1 MSFGNETLQRQL
13 INVADATE
21 ATDAVNLRQLKFVG
35 DTLATG
41 VANVLGGG
49 AAWNPLTA
57 TFTAPVYVIQSSNH
71 SNVGSAFTA
80 VDTALTDINARIV
93 AAGGIQGERGYSA
106 YDIATQ
112 NGYAGSEGEWLASL
126 KGERGDAGPV
136 GPQGPEGPVGPQGSQ
151 GETGAT
157 GSQGPQ
163 GETGVAGATGPGG
176 PAGPTG
182 PQGPQ
187 GPQGPAGQD
196 GGGTVA
202 QIQAIA
208 DAGDAATLSAAQTYA
223 DAGDVATLENANTHT
238 DTREAAIRTDMTAG
252 DVATLGSARTYTDN
266 TATET
271 LTAANSYTDTRFAQL
286 SGLSDS
292 FETFR
297 NETDRRFQQQDRRID
312 KLSAMSGAY
321 AGMAMNTAG
330 LAGRNRIGVGVGAQ
344 GGEQALAVGYQR
356 VIGNRASVSIA
367 GAFSG
372 NETSV
377 SAGAGFSW

>member
-1 MSFGNETLQRQL
+1 MYDSDSGDVLTLTGADGTR
-13 INVADATE
+13 IANVADAVE
-21 ATDAVNLRQLKFVG
+21 ATDAVNLGQVQAAG
-35 DTLATG
+35 AETLA
-41 VANVLGGG
+41 
-49 AAWNPLTA
+49 
-57 TFTAPVYVIQSSNH
+57 S
-71 SNVGSAFTA
+71 
-80 VDTALTDINARIV
+80 
-93 AAGGIQGERGYSA
+93 
-106 YDIATQ
+106 
-112 NGYAGSEGEWLASL
+112 
-126 KGERGDAGPV
+126 
-136 GPQGPEGPVGPQGSQ
+136 
-151 GETGAT
+151 
-157 GSQGPQ
+157 
-163 GETGVAGATGPGG
+163 
-176 PAGPTG
+176 
-182 PQGPQ
+182 
-187 GPQGPAGQD
+187 
-196 GGGTVA
+196 
-202 QIQAIA
+202 
-208 DAGDAATLSAAQTYA
+208 AQTHA
-223 DAGDVATLENANTHT
+223 NAGDVATLSSAN
-238 DTREAAIRTDMTAG
+238 
-252 DVATLGSARTYTDN
+252 TYTDN

>member
-1 MSFGNETLQRQL
+1 M
-13 INVADATE
+13 
-21 ATDAVNLRQLKFVG
+21 
-35 DTLATG
+35 
-41 VANVLGGG
+41 
-49 AAWNPLTA
+49 
-57 TFTAPVYVIQSSNH
+57 
-71 SNVGSAFTA
+71 
-80 VDTALTDINARIV
+80 
-93 AAGGIQGERGYSA
+93 
-106 YDIATQ
+106 
-112 NGYAGSEGEWLASL
+112 
-126 KGERGDAGPV
+126 
-136 GPQGPEGPVGPQGSQ
+136 
-151 GETGAT
+151 
-157 GSQGPQ
+157 
-163 GETGVAGATGPGG
+163 
-176 PAGPTG
+176 
-182 PQGPQ
+182 
-187 GPQGPAGQD
+187 
-196 GGGTVA
+196 A